1 MHTDGENP
9 LLDAYERENP
19 LLQGAPA
26 AFRAR
31 AQGEDRY
38 NSVQ

>member
-1 MHTDGENP
+1 MDGENP
-9 LLDAYERENP
+9 LLDEREYP
-19 LLQGAPA
+19 LLQAPA

-38 NSVQ
+38 NSGQ